1 MTKEASTL
9 PSLKAYMD
17 NYYQEYYYYCMLPSL
32 QSLLGLPSCV
42 RTTGHHT
49 AGLHKLLLVS
59 QLTSAGQYIPSGQ
72 LAWSNGTTENNSKRM
87 ETSVRAIIVY
97 DLTWGAVLYAGR
109 FY

>member
-9 PSLKAYMD
+9 PALKAYMD
-17 NYYQEYYYYCMLPSL
+17 NYYQEYFYYYTLPSL

-42 RTTGHHT
+42 RTAGHT

-72 LAWSNGTTENNSKRM
+72 LAWSNGTTENNSKRT